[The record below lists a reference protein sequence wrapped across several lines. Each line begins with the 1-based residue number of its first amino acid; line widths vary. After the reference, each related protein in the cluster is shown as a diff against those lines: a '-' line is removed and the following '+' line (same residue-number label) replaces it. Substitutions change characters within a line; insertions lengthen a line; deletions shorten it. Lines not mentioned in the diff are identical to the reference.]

1 MRIKEISD
9 GTRIAISNEEKSV
22 LDSIR
27 DFSFM
32 ETFNEREQYII
43 ENLIKKS
50 LIVKIPRNNKAVLV
64 KND

>member
-9 GTRIAISNEEKSV
+9 GTRIALSNEEKSV

-32 ETFNEREQYII
+32 EAFNEREQYII
-43 ENLIKKS
+43 DNLIKKS
-50 LIVKIPRNNKAVLV
+50 LVLKIPRNNKAVLV